1 MVKINPNK
9 LVSNVRSQKY
19 WLVQTRFAHLQAP
32 FKTSLG
38 CRLLAVLEI
47 GPEKFQTFP
56 QGMSEDL
63 GLLRVAA
70 EKRGQGSSIKM
81 LNHDG

>member
-1 MVKINPNK
+1 MLDRKNTGWFKQDLLICKP
-9 LVSNVRSQKY
+9 L
-19 WLVQTRFAHLQAP
+19 

-70 EKRGQGSSIKM
+70 EKRGQGSSIKI
-81 LNHDG
+81 LNHDGWRWNKIYV